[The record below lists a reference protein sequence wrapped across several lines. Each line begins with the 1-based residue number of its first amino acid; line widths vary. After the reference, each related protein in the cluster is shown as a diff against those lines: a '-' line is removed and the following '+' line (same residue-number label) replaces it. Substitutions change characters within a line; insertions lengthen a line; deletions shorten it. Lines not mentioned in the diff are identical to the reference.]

1 MVVRTVDMCE
11 HPGKKI
17 EQILKKTGMTRK
29 ELATRT
35 GVTEKHINTLISEER
50 NITASFS
57 KKLGYVLPVDEIDS
71 DDPKENA
78 KYWQGL
84 QNNYDIFILEEQ
96 EKNNI
101 TTEEVKVLDCLED
114 IINYLIRIGKLAE
127 NLSSIEKILELRKIL
142 KISDLTLIPQLPCK
156 GAAFRAQLATN
167 VKIDRYVLFGWQY
180 LCELT
185 TDTKLAK
192 PGLDLDLLKSK
203 LNEIKHLMFDELKD
217 GCRKLKELLA
227 PCGIAFNVVKHF
239 RGAPV
244 QGFIK
249 KSDDNKLIL
258 CLTIRGG
265 RADTFWFTLYHEIAH
280 IFNKDYENRSVDFD
294 SSDSEIEIKAD
305 RWARDFLIPPEK
317 YRAFIGLRRKPTW
330 QEIEL
335 FAHEVGVK
343 PYIVLGRLQKDEILE
358 WSDYASKV
366 VHYKWAE

>member
-17 EQILKKTGMTRK
+17 EQMLKKTGMTRK

-35 GVTEKHINTLISEER
+35 GVTEKHINTLISKER
-50 NITASFS
+50 NITTSFA
-57 KKLGYVLPVDEIDS
+57 KKLGYVFHVDEIKS
-71 DDPKENA
+71 DEPKDKA
-78 KYWQGL
+78 RYWQDL
-84 QNNYDIFILEEQ
+84 QNKYDIFILEEQ

-101 TTEEVKVLDCLED
+101 TTEEIRVLDYLED
-114 IINYLIRIGKLAE
+114 IINHLILIGMLAP
-127 NLSSIEKILELRKIL
+127 NLSNIDKILELRKML
-142 KISDLTLIPQLPCK
+142 KISDLTLIPKLPCK

-185 TDTKLAK
+185 TDTKFVNSELS
-192 PGLDLDLLKSK
+192 LDLLKLK

-249 KSDDNKLIL
+249 KSNGNKLIL

-265 RADTFWFTLYHEIAH
+265 RADTFWFTLFHEIAH

-294 SSDSEIEIKAD
+294 SSDSEIEFKAD
-305 RWARDFLIPPEK
+305 RWAQDFLIPPEK
-317 YRAFIGLRRKPTW
+317 YREFIDLRRKPRRD
-330 QEIEL
+330 EIEK
-335 FAHEVGVK
+335 FANDIGVQ
-343 PYIVLGRLQKDEILE
+343 PFIVVGRLQKDGFLD
-358 WSDYASKV
+358 WSDCTDKI

>member
-17 EQILKKTGMTRK
+17 EQMLKKTGMTRK

-50 NITASFS
+50 NITASFA

-84 QNNYDIFILEEQ
+84 QNNYDIFILEKQ

-101 TTEEVKVLDCLED
+101 TTEEVKVLDYLED
-114 IINYLIRIGKLAE
+114 IINYLILIGMLAS
-127 NLSSIEKILELRKIL
+127 NLSNVDKILELRKIL
-142 KISDLTLIPQLPCK
+142 KISDLTLIPKLPCK

-185 TDTKLAK
+185 TDTKSVNSELN
-192 PGLDLDLLKSK
+192 LDLLKLK

-249 KSDDNKLIL
+249 KTDDNKLIL

-265 RADTFWFTLYHEIAH
+265 RADTFWFTLFHEIAH

-294 SSDSEIEIKAD
+294 SSDSEIEFKAD
-305 RWARDFLIPPEK
+305 RWAQDFLIPPEK
-317 YRAFIGLRRKPTW
+317 YREFIDLRRKPRRD
-330 QEIEL
+330 EIEK
-335 FAHEVGVK
+335 FANDIGVQ
-343 PYIVLGRLQKDEILE
+343 PFIVVGRLQKDGFLD
-358 WSDYASKV
+358 WSDCTDKI

>member
-1 MVVRTVDMCE
+1 MCE
-11 HPGKKI
+11 HPGKEI
-17 EQILKKTGMTRK
+17 EQRLKSTGMTRR

-35 GVTEKHINTLISEER
+35 GVTEKHINTLISGER
-50 NITASFS
+50 NITPSFA
-57 KKLGYVLPVDEIDS
+57 KKLGYVFHAKETGS

-78 KYWQGL
+78 RYWQDL
-84 QNNYDIFILEEQ
+84 QNKYDIFVLAEQ

-101 TTEEVKVLDCLED
+101 TVEEIKVLDHLED
-114 IINYLIRIGKLAE
+114 IINYLIVTERLAQ
-127 NLSSIEKILELRKIL
+127 NLCNVDKILERRKIL
-142 KISDLTLIPQLPCK
+142 KLSDLTLIPKLPCK

-167 VKIDRYVLFGWQY
+167 VKIDRYVLFAWQC

-185 TDTKLAK
+185 TDSKTAK
-192 PGLDLDLLKSK
+192 TDLDLDLLKSK
-203 LNEIKHLMFDELKD
+203 LDEVKHLMFDDLKD
-217 GCRKLKELLA
+217 GCHKLQELLA

-249 KSDDNKLIL
+249 KTDDNKLIL

-265 RADTFWFTLYHEIAH
+265 RADAFWFTLFHEIAH
-280 IFNKDYENRSVDFD
+280 IFNKDHENSSVDFD

-305 RWARDFLIPPEK
+305 SWARDFLIPPEK

-335 FAHEVGVK
+335 FAHDVGVR
-343 PYIVLGRLQKDEILE
+343 PYIVLGRLQKDGFLE